1 MRRRI
6 KDFHDY
12 RVVMSSSFTGWRN
25 PVKHRYLYSLSCQH
39 RIERVNT
46 LLKRE
51 ISGLIQHELRD
62 PRLDELSLWTDV
74 ETTQDLQHAKV
85 FVSSLSGQQEEAKI
99 LGILNGASGFLRTAL
114 AHNRNNAPCPR
125 STLVWDNSIEHGDRI
140 LRLID
145 EVSQKD
151 NP

>member
-1 MRRRI
+1 
-6 KDFHDY
+6 
-12 RVVMSSSFTGWRN
+12 MS
-25 PVKHRYLYSLSCQH
+25 HRM
-39 RIERVNT
+39 ERVNT

-51 ISGLIQHELRD
+51 ISGLIQNELRD
-62 PRLDELSLWTDV
+62 PRLDEFIAVTEVDTS
-74 ETTQDLQHAKV
+74 QDLQYAKV

-114 AHNRNNAPCPR
+114 AHTV
-125 STLVWDNSIEHGDRI
+125 TLRRVPELHFLWDNSIEHGDHI

-145 EVSQKD
+145 EVTGND